1 MKAPL
6 GLRLGRLCA
15 LFVLALAGSLVFSTA
30 SAWAATTVTT
40 GVHTE
45 LTVTCEWTIDKSA
58 DPSELT
64 LQIGQQATVTYTV
77 TVDRSCEETA
87 WRVFDG
93 ILISASGT
101 PTTVNGVSDTV
112 TQGTTTT
119 AAAVSCPSA
128 FPFTIPAGA
137 SVLCSYS
144 ANLASGA
151 AGTNTAAVQTVAE
164 GTVSSGATAFDF
176 SSPETTNTVG
186 GPPCVEVDD
195 SFAGDLGF
203 VCADDPLPATFTY
216 PRTFGPFAQ
225 CGEQFFDN
233 HAVLEI
239 PGPGNVVIAR
249 AVHTLRVNVPCAGC
263 ALTIG
268 YWKTH
273 AGFGPQADAVTPLL
287 PVWLGNPG
295 GAKSI
300 LVDSAAEAVQFLSFR
315 GSNNVFRPSNGINK
329 LYAQLLG
336 AKLNILSGADP
347 SAVASVIT
355 AADNFL
361 SNKNSTNWATL
372 SAAKKALVLSWKNTL
387 DAYNNGVIGPGHCT
401 E

>member
-6 GLRLGRLCA
+6 GQRFGRLCA

-30 SAWAATTVTT
+30 PAWAAT
-40 GVHTE
+40 GEETE

-58 DPSELT
+58 HPSELT
-64 LQIGQQATVTYTV
+64 LQLGQQATVTYTV
-77 TVDRSCEETA
+77 TVDRTC
-87 WRVFDG
+87 
-93 ILISASGT
+93 
-101 PTTVNGVSDTV
+101 
-112 TQGTTTT
+112 
-119 AAAVSCPSA
+119 
-128 FPFTIPAGA
+128 
-137 SVLCSYS
+137 
-144 ANLASGA
+144 
-151 AGTNTAAVQTVAE
+151 AE
-164 GTVSSGATAFDF
+164 PP
-176 SSPETTNTVG
+176 PE
-186 GPPCVEVDD
+186 PPCVEVDD
-195 SFAGDLGF
+195 SFGGDLGF
-203 VCADDPLPATFTY
+203 VCAGDPLPATFTY
-216 PRTFGPFAQ
+216 QRTFGPFSQ
-225 CGEQFFDN
+225 CGEQFFEN

-239 PGPGNVVIAR
+239 PGPDNIVIAR
-249 AVHTLRVNVPCAGC
+249 AFHTLRVNVPCEGC

-300 LVDSAAEAVQFLSFR
+300 LVDSAAEAVQFLSLR
-315 GSNNVFRPSNGINK
+315 GSNDVLRASNGINK
-329 LYAQLLG
+329 LYAQLLA

-372 SAAKKALVLSWKNTL
+372 SAAKRALVLSWVNTL